1 MSKTTP
7 APPAQ
12 DPNAFP
18 SADRFKDQ
26 AAIQRAL
33 DHYLLGPTPASPD
46 TIRLPNTKPA
56 RSLEESLVHV
66 SELLTCAAATAY
78 ESGDGLSGSKRALE
92 FSAMHLVEMA
102 KAELD
107 QSLDNLPLH

>member
-7 APPAQ
+7 APPVQ

-18 SADRFKDQ
+18 SADRLKDQ

-33 DHYLLGPTPASPD
+33 DHYLPGPTPSLPN
-46 TIRLPNTKPA
+46 TIRLPNAKPA

-78 ESGDGLSGSKRALE
+78 ESGDGLSGSKRALA

>member
-7 APPAQ
+7 APPVQ

-33 DHYLLGPTPASPD
+33 DHYLLGPTPSS
-46 TIRLPNTKPA
+46 PNTLRQPNAKPS

-78 ESGDGLSGSKRALE
+78 ESGDGLSGSKRALA

-107 QSLDNLPLH
+107 QSLDKLPLH